1 MHTTTPIQA
10 YRRPLREKGKFKKLQ
25 GATLAAHELRDA
37 GAATGNREG
46 LLCLRT
52 FARGV
57 AAAAAGAAATS
68 ANASF
73 KHVAVTA
80 AAAAAAAGSGE
91 GLHF

>member
-1 MHTTTPIQA
+1 M
-10 YRRPLREKGKFKKLQ
+10 
-25 GATLAAHELRDA
+25 AAHELRDA

-57 AAAAAGAAATS
+57 AEAAAGAAATS

-80 AAAAAAAGSGE
+80 AAAAAAAGSGK
-91 GLHF
+91 GLHFDWCYHSVKLPLYEHLTF

>member
-1 MHTTTPIQA
+1 
-10 YRRPLREKGKFKKLQ
+10 
-25 GATLAAHELRDA
+25 LAAHELRDA
-37 GAATGNREG
+37 GAAAGKRDG

-73 KHVAVTA
+73 KHVPVTA
-80 AAAAAAAGSGE
+80 AAAAAADGSGE
-91 GLHF
+91 GLHVDSCYHSLKLLVYEHLSY

>member
-1 MHTTTPIQA
+1 
-10 YRRPLREKGKFKKLQ
+10 
-25 GATLAAHELRDA
+25 LAAHELRDA

-57 AAAAAGAAATS
+57 AAAAGATAAS

-80 AAAAAAAGSGE
+80 AAAEAAAGSGE
-91 GLHF
+91 GLHFD